1 MPNYEITI
9 EITKI
14 LEKGTCP
21 TGHQVGD
28 TFKYPEDRGRICP
41 SAFHSIYPTIRV
53 MQSGGSFSWFD
64 EPNITSVCCPDY
76 LNPVVFKISRKEIPE

>member
-1 MPNYEITI
+1 MTKYEITI

-14 LEKGTCP
+14 LEAGTCP
-21 TGHQVGD
+21 NEHQVGD
-28 TFKYPEDRGRICP
+28 VFKYPDERGKICP

-64 EPNITSVCCPDY
+64 ELNSTSVCCPDPE
-76 LNPVVFKISRKEIPE
+76 NPVVFKISRKEVPE